1 MHTSSEDEG
10 VAIEYIYIYI
20 YIRMA
25 YITFTAE
32 ICICEDASIMVT
44 KHQAWIR
51 FVMKILYELSGGA
64 FHPLV
69 PDGAVPK

>member
-1 MHTSSEDEG
+1 MHTSCEDEG
-10 VAIEYIYIYI
+10 VAIEYIYI

-32 ICICEDASIMVT
+32 IYICEDSSIMVT

-51 FVMKILYELSGGA
+51 FAMKILYELSGGA

-69 PDGAVPK
+69 PDRAVPK

>member
-1 MHTSSEDEG
+1 
-10 VAIEYIYIYI
+10 
-20 YIRMA
+20 MA

-32 ICICEDASIMVT
+32 IRICEDDSIMVT

-51 FVMKILYELSGGA
+51 FAMKILYELSGGA

-69 PDGAVPK
+69 PDRAVPK

>member
-10 VAIEYIYIYI
+10 VAIEYI

-32 ICICEDASIMVT
+32 ICICEDSSIMVT
-44 KHQAWIR
+44 KRQAWIR
-51 FVMKILYELSGGA
+51 FAMKILYELSGGA

-69 PDGAVPK
+69 PDRAVPK

>member
-10 VAIEYIYIYI
+10 VQVAIEYI

-25 YITFTAE
+25 YITFTVE
-32 ICICEDASIMVT
+32 VSICEDSSIMVT
-44 KHQAWIR
+44 KRQAWIR
-51 FVMKILYELSGGA
+51 FAMKILYELSGGA

-69 PDGAVPK
+69 PDRAVPK

>member
-10 VAIEYIYIYI
+10 VAIECI

-32 ICICEDASIMVT
+32 IHICEDTSIMVT
-44 KHQAWIR
+44 KRQAWIR
-51 FVMKILYELSGGA
+51 FAMKILYELSGGA

-69 PDGAVPK
+69 PDRAVPK